1 MSYDIYIGEAVLVA
15 PDPEEHNRM
24 SVKVRG
30 VSQPDA
36 PTFPE
41 DGMTGNG
48 NSRHPGY
55 SQWTDFTRTASIY
68 DLFFDKEEGLMRE
81 HPGCFLLRQRDLDRV
96 RFALDQWRSKHQGTV
111 PGFGDREY
119 FEKEIARLKPWVESG
134 ALDAEPERKACVA
147 ARLADYQRDM
157 AALPPSG
164 TFDPV
169 LARLIWLEWWMA
181 WALANCKTPAIHN
194 H

>member
-1 MSYDIYIGEAVLVA
+1 MSYDIYIGEAALDL
-15 PDPEEHNRM
+15 PDPDEHNHLA
-24 SVKVRG
+24 VEVRG
-30 VSQPDA
+30 ASHPDA
-36 PTFPE
+36 PVFPG
-41 DGMTGNG
+41 DSMTGNG
-48 NSRHPGY
+48 NGRHPGY
-55 SQWTDFTRTASIY
+55 SQWTDFTRTAGIC

-81 HPGCFLLRQRDLDRV
+81 HPGCCLLRQRDLDRV

-111 PGFGDREY
+111 PGFGDREHY
-119 FEKEIARLKPWVESG
+119 DQEIARIGAWLDSG
-134 ALDAEPERKACVA
+134 AGDAEPERKACVA
-147 ARLADYQRDM
+147 ETLAERKRDA

-181 WALANCKTPAIHN
+181 WALKNCTTPAIHN